1 VTVRDAFRTVAH
13 ATACAIGS
21 PYAFATAV
29 LVIVIWAAT
38 GPAFHYSD
46 TWQLIINTGTTV
58 VTFLVV
64 FMIQNT
70 QNRDSRAIHLKLDE
84 LIHAVDTARNRM
96 VDIED
101 VSDEELA
108 ELAREF
114 RRVRN
119 EPDARQTAARSVA
132 VRPPQPQPQ
141 PQDDAARVP
150 TQHRSRERAAP
161 RKRQRHDTP
170 RRPARR

>member
-1 VTVRDAFRTVAH
+1 VTIRDAFRASAH
-13 ATACAIGS
+13 ATASAIGS
-21 PYAFATAV
+21 PYAFAAAV
-29 LVIVIWAAT
+29 LVIVVWAAT
-38 GPAFHYSD
+38 GPLFHYSD

-84 LIHAVDTARNRM
+84 LIRAVDTARNRM

-101 VSDEELA
+101 VSEEELA

-114 RRVRN
+114 RRVRD
-119 EPDARQTAARSVA
+119 EPDARRAAARSVA
-132 VRPPQPQPQ
+132 VRPPQPQL
-141 PQDDAARVP
+141 QDDAARAA
-150 TQHRSRERAAP
+150 TQHRPREHAAA